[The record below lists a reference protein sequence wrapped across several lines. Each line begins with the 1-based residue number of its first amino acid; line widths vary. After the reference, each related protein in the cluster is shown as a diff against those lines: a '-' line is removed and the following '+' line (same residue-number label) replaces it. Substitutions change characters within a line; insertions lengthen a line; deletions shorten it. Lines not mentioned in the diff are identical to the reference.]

1 MIFININYPV
11 NFIEYL
17 NLFNSFNIMVL
28 IDCINIL

>member
-1 MIFININYPV
+1 MIFININYPR

-28 IDCINIL
+28 IDYINIL